1 VNWQN
6 SCMTPQSTPISSRQ
20 SRGDGLHAT
29 VAGPTI
35 RPCHRFPTRES
46 ISGYDLISCWPAH
59 REQRVRPLP
68 HIRSHTQRQY
78 IARKLIG
85 GLAIISQ
92 KDASC
97 RSVEIRWTL
106 NIYEMQGAPPGRG
119 RREAMTIDE
128 IIDNFSLLDDWDDR
142 YRYVIELGRGLAPL
156 DEWDRNQAGK
166 VRAAQG
172 KFGWRRRFA
181 RTEGMVR
188 CCRSRATAMPISC
201 AD

>member
-1 VNWQN
+1 VPPVPHARVDFRIRLDLLLTGAWGAAG
-6 SCMTPQSTPISSRQ
+6 ST
-20 SRGDGLHAT
+20 
-29 VAGPTI
+29 
-35 RPCHRFPTRES
+35 
-46 ISGYDLISCWPAH
+46 
-59 REQRVRPLP
+59 LP

-97 RSVEIRWTL
+97 RSVEIRW
-106 NIYEMQGAPPGRG
+106 NIQYIRDAGAPPGRG

-142 YRYVIELGRGLAPL
+142 YRYAIELGRGLAPL

-166 VRAAQG
+166 V
-172 KFGWRRRFA
+172 
-181 RTEGMVR
+181 
-188 CCRSRATAMPISC
+188 
-201 AD
+201 